1 MKALAV
7 SRNGQ
12 KVAVVGTS
20 GNGMAM
26 LSVDCME
33 NELGSKSAVHL
44 SLHRFLF
51 IEDEEGASWPAL
63 ALAVGDEITI
73 RIVEVESD
81 DPPPKRGPR
90 RKKPDPDF
98 DFNSRFGRHL

>member
-1 MKALAV
+1 MKAMAV
-7 SRNGQ
+7 SHNRQ

-20 GNGMAM
+20 GYGMAS
-26 LSVDCME
+26 LSVDCVE
-33 NELGSKSAVHL
+33 NEPASKSAVHL
-44 SLHRFLF
+44 SLHRVHFV
-51 IEDEEGASWPAL
+51 EDEEGVSWPAL

-90 RKKPDPDF
+90 RKKPDPSF
-98 DFNSRFGRHL
+98 DFNSRFGRFK